1 MPKSFAFGIALA
13 MFLVPASRAQS
24 TSEAPAQTSTA
35 ASQAPDD
42 VMKKLSD
49 LVHAAKYADARQS
62 VTALLI
68 LYPDDQRL
76 LKAKALLDKSPASA
90 DATNA
95 APATAAPSSNAT
107 PTNNPAPAAQPAN
120 TNAEQLTGMDKV
132 DYSALIELARQAQQT
147 TDLSEQKSLL
157 KRFMTQSDTFLQKHP
172 TEMLLWQLRA
182 TSAISLNSPLAGYEA
197 GMKLVSM
204 GAADSNDPN
213 LQALL
218 GALKNKGW
226 LDQQSMQT
234 QQHEQDVLA
243 KFSWLAGTWKVSW
256 SWDIKRVFEGAHDR
270 GTEVFVVSGSSVEGY
285 EITAS
290 GARGASPDF
299 RVQLSDQQ
307 LNWECFIPPSDPG
320 DIFVYRSHFPLGSS
334 SFYTIGRRVDG
345 EWERKRTFYPNG
357 WQPVVSSQVVGGK
370 RTMTITIPSQSLNS
384 NPDKHAKN
392 PVVLTF
398 TKISDAQDEVA
409 DRQQ

>member
-1 MPKSFAFGIALA
+1 
-13 MFLVPASRAQS
+13 
-24 TSEAPAQTSTA
+24 
-35 ASQAPDD
+35 
-42 VMKKLSD
+42 MKKLSD
-49 LVHAAKYADARQS
+49 LVHAGKYAEARQS
-62 VTALLI
+62 VTALMI
-68 LYPDDQRL
+68 LYPEDQRL
-76 LKAKALLDKSPASA
+76 AKAKAVLDKSPAA
-90 DATNA
+90 GDAANA
-95 APATAAPSSNAT
+95 APNSNPSPTTSSTNTSASAPT
-107 PTNNPAPAAQPAN
+107 QPSIN
-120 TNAEQLTGMDKV
+120 TNGEQLTGMDKV

-147 TDLSEQKSLL
+147 TDLAEQKSLL
-157 KRFMTQSDTFLQKHP
+157 KRFMAQSDVFLQKHP

-182 TSAISLNSPLAGYEA
+182 TSAMSLNSPLAGYEA

-218 GALKNKGW
+218 GALKNRGW
-226 LDQQSMQT
+226 LDQQSMQA

-256 SWDIKRVFEGAHDR
+256 SWDIKRTFEGVHDR
-270 GTEVFVVSGSSVEGY
+270 GTEVFVVSGSSIEGY
-285 EITAS
+285 EITSS

-345 EWERKRTFYPNG
+345 EWEKKRTFYPNG